1 MPIATTEA
9 EQKMNDKVAEIC
21 DIMFATLKRFYPKD
35 TDAHLIVVVTAM
47 MEDIN
52 NAG

>member
-1 MPIATTEA
+1 MPVATTPEEVA
-9 EQKMNDKVAEIC
+9 MNAKVAEIC
-21 DIMFATLKRFYPKD
+21 DIMFKTLKRFYPKD

-52 NAG
+52 NDG